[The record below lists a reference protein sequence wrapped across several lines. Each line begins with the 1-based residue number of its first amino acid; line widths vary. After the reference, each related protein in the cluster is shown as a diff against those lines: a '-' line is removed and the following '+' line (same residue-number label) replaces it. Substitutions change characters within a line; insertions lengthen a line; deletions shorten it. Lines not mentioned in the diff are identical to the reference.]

1 MIVRCYWILQ
11 MLVEM
16 RHFQA
21 PRLQAA
27 KTTIEH
33 FQEGMSQTWT
43 IRFLKRWKT
52 HAPSGADAAVR
63 IEQMNLLPRSLHVFV
78 NSVPHLCV
86 PLQRPSALGCGDCIP
101 KVSLLV
107 FFDCMATYSLHLAF
121 TSAWLKINSSTNGIW
136 PADAA
141 QCRGAHRLEE
151 IRESYII
158 LKPTYSSSLA

>member
-1 MIVRCYWILQ
+1 MNSIEAPHVLSNIRNFCWGGNSMIVRCYWIVQ

-63 IEQMNLLPRSLHVFV
+63 TEQMNLLPRSLHVFV

-86 PLQRPSALGCGDCIP
+86 PSQRPSALGCGDCIP
-101 KVSLLV
+101 KVSYVSFLR
-107 FFDCMATYSLHLAF
+107 LHGDVLFA
-121 TSAWLKINSSTNGIW
+121 SCIHI
-136 PADAA
+136 
-141 QCRGAHRLEE
+141 
-151 IRESYII
+151 
-158 LKPTYSSSLA
+158 SLAQKQ